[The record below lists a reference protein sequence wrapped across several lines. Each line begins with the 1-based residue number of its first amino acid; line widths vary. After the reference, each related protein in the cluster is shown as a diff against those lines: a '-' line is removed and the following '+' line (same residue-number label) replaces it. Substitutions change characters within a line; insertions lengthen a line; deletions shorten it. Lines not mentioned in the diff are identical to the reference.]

1 MSEKQYEIVMYKLL
15 TIVLAGIF
23 IAIGVGFVLG
33 TVVGEAN
40 ADIETP
46 EYCYSQYSEGK
57 IIIKCNELSDTT
69 IAELCTLLS
78 SEIEEKTKV
87 VLIN

>member
-15 TIVLAGIF
+15 AMVLVGIF
-23 IAIGVGFVLG
+23 LAIGVGFFLG

-40 ADIETP
+40 ADVETP
-46 EYCYSQYSEGK
+46 EYCYTQYSEGQ
-57 IIIKCNELSDTT
+57 IIVKCNELSDTT
-69 IAELCTLLS
+69 VAELCTILS
-78 SEIEEKTKV
+78 SEIEEKMKV